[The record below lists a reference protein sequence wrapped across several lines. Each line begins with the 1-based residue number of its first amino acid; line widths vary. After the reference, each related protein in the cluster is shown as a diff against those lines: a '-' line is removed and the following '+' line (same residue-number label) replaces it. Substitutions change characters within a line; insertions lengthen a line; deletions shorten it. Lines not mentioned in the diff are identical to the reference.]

1 MLGSLRYAH
10 QTRPGYR
17 SPGRT
22 AFDTLP
28 KAMDSASRIET
39 FKQWLRFRFQNDV
52 GGLRR
57 YVTALGEGDAE
68 QDTVITQG
76 AFEGGSHG
84 GQIVLEPLEKL
95 RAAMDVLAELD
106 PTSMPTQPSAGRF
119 VDFSTRYVET

>member
-1 MLGSLRYAH
+1 
-10 QTRPGYR
+10 
-17 SPGRT
+17 
-22 AFDTLP
+22 
-28 KAMDSASRIET
+28 MDSASRIET

-76 AFEGGSHG
+76 AFEGGSHA